1 MNNMGLSSS
10 FVNDASSSFRIVCL
24 ELLERAYAEVLA
36 SRIVTKEWDE
46 NAISE
51 AIVGSVNANPRT
63 IEQHI
68 TAISEKRLLPEGLA
82 NATSS
87 VDNAYRIDIKV
98 GGFGWKE
105 NECRTECY
113 MEAKNLYCHSF
124 IKHGN
129 KSLTSHDRY
138 AQRYIDTGIDNLLN
152 GHYPS
157 DTLLLGYVLVGTV
170 QGAVEL
176 LNKHLIKNL
185 RRGEKIVLR
194 NDLRFKLLK
203 CAISKHSPEVAIK
216 HCFLSFDH
224 RG

>member
-1 MNNMGLSSS
+1 MNNMGLSSG
-10 FVNDASSSFRIVCL
+10 FVNDASLSFKIVCF
-24 ELLERAYAEVLA
+24 ELLEAAYADVLTA
-36 SRIVTKEWDE
+36 GIVTREWDE

-51 AIVGSVNANPRT
+51 AIVDRINGNPRT
-63 IEQHI
+63 IAKHI
-68 TAISEKRLLPEGLA
+68 TAISEKRLLPEGLS
-82 NATSS
+82 NAPSS
-87 VDNAYRIDIKV
+87 VDDAYRIDIKV

-105 NECRTECY
+105 NECRTAYY

-124 IKHGN
+124 TKHGN
-129 KSLTSHDRY
+129 KSPTSHDRY